1 MKRKRCGGSS
11 RETLADAEQNSADHA
26 LFPAPLTPNALYWP
40 PEFVLVPSQLSRN
53 IRVSVETK
61 YTPER
66 SQTARG
72 VYSFQYNIQIK
83 NEGSKTVQLISR
95 HWVITDAHGEV
106 EEVRG
111 PGVVGKQPILRPGE
125 SFEYASRCPLR
136 TPFGSMYGTYQMT
149 SSDGEEFDVEIPAF
163 ALRDPKNMQ

>member
-1 MKRKRCGGSS
+1 LVSSGNPWSGQAGKLLQNVVEGAFSSTLGRKC
-11 RETLADAEQNSADHA
+11 A
-26 LFPAPLTPNALYWP
+26 LLGAGVL
-40 PEFVLVPSQLSRN
+40 LVPSQVSRN

-95 HWVITDAHGEV
+95 HWVITDAHGEI

-125 SFEYASRCPLR
+125 SFEYVSRCPLR
-136 TPFGSMYGTYQMT
+136 TPFGSMYGSYQMT
-149 SSDGEEFDVEIPAF
+149 SSDGEEFDVDIPAF